1 MRFRLWRQPNGPNKK
16 QGPNPMITIGLASLP
31 AAEFELKQATLMA
44 AFTFT
49 PRIGRLPTSSPSIP
63 TSSSKRKLK
72 FNSVT
77 TRVSLQASP
86 PLLSDPFV
94 IQLAETLEDSLPSSS
109 SSSSFS
115 SPFSL
120 QKLRES
126 SAETLLSTPWP
137 SRRDEPF
144 RFTDVSL
151 IKQSQIHPIS
161 NPPQSSELSSIPVET
176 QFTNIVIV
184 DGHLVNS
191 ISNLTELPNGV
202 YVGSLT
208 DLSSDS
214 VGKRVSEFVD
224 GKFVGDLFW
233 SINGVGAPDL
243 TVVYVPAGCKVEN
256 PIHLRYY
263 SISGGEEGSKEL
275 AVSNPRVLVLVENG
289 GEIEIIEE
297 FLSGGGGGGRY
308 YWANPVLEV
317 VIGSGGKVKHSYIQN
332 QSLDAAHIK
341 WTSVQQE
348 STSAYELVEISTGGK
363 LSRHNV
369 HIKQL
374 GPETTTELST
384 LHLSVG
390 NQTQDLHSSL
400 VLDHPR
406 AYSRQLHKCI
416 VANPQ
421 GQAVFDGNVKVNRY
435 AQQTDAGQL
444 TRSLLLEPRATVNVK
459 PNLQIIADDVK
470 CSHGAAISDL
480 EETQLFYFQARGI
493 DLETA
498 RKALIFSFGAEVIER
513 LPSASV
519 RKRVENHIKDL
530 LNPTLERS

>member
-1 MRFRLWRQPNGPNKK
+1 M
-16 QGPNPMITIGLASLP
+16 
-31 AAEFELKQATLMA
+31 AT
-44 AFTFT
+44 FTFT
-49 PRIGRLPTSSPSIP
+49 PHIASRPTLS
-63 TSSSKRKLK
+63 SSSKRKPK
-72 FNSVT
+72 FNSIKT
-77 TRVSLQASP
+77 TKVSLQTSP
-86 PLLSDPFV
+86 PSLSDPFV
-94 IQLAETLEDSLPSSS
+94 LQLAETLEDSLPSSS
-109 SSSSFS
+109 L
-115 SPFSL
+115 PFPL

-137 SRRDEPF
+137 SRRDEAF
-144 RFTDVSL
+144 RFTDVSF

-161 NPPQSSELSSIPVET
+161 NPPQSSQLSSIPVET
-176 QFTNIVIV
+176 QFANVVII
-184 DGHLVNS
+184 DGHFVDS
-191 ISNLTELPNGV
+191 VSNLTELPNGV
-202 YVGSLT
+202 YVGSFI
-208 DLSSDS
+208 DLPSHSIA
-214 VGKRVSEFVD
+214 KRVSEFVD

-256 PIHLRYY
+256 PIHFRYF
-263 SISGGEEGSKEL
+263 SINGGEEGSKEL

-297 FLSGGGGGGRY
+297 FLSGDGGRS

-317 VIGSGGKVKHSYIQN
+317 VIGCGGKVKHSYIQN
-332 QSLDAAHIK
+332 QSLNAAHIK

-369 HIKQL
+369 HIQQL
-374 GPETTTELST
+374 GPETMTELST

-406 AYSRQLHKCI
+406 GYSRQLHKCI

-513 LPSASV
+513 LPSTSV
-519 RKRVENHIKDL
+519 QKRVENHIKEL
-530 LNPTLERS
+530 LNTTLERS

>member
-1 MRFRLWRQPNGPNKK
+1 M
-16 QGPNPMITIGLASLP
+16 
-31 AAEFELKQATLMA
+31 AT
-44 AFTFT
+44 FTFT
-49 PRIGRLPTSSPSIP
+49 PHIGRLPTPPSHSFP
-63 TSSSKRKLK
+63 TTSSKRKLK
-72 FNSVT
+72 FNSVATT
-77 TRVSLQASP
+77 TRASLQTSP
-86 PLLSDPFV
+86 PTLSDPFV
-94 IQLAETLEDSLPSSS
+94 LQLAETLEDSLPSSS
-109 SSSSFS
+109 S
-115 SPFSL
+115 PFPL
-120 QKLRES
+120 HKLRES
-126 SAETLLSTPWP
+126 SSESLLSTPWP

-144 RFTDVSL
+144 RFTDVSF

-161 NPPQSSELSSIPVET
+161 NPPQSSDLSSIPLET
-176 QFTNIVIV
+176 QFTNVVIV
-184 DGHLVNS
+184 DGHFVKS
-191 ISNLTELPNGV
+191 VSNLTELPNGV
-202 YVGSLT
+202 YVGSLI
-208 DLSSDS
+208 DLPSESIA
-214 VGKRVSEFVD
+214 KRVSDFVD
-224 GKFVGDLFW
+224 RKFVGDLFW
-233 SINGVGAPDL
+233 AINGVGAPDL

-256 PIHLRYY
+256 PIHLRYF
-263 SISGGEEGSKEL
+263 SIHGGEEGSNEL
-275 AVSNPRVLVLVENG
+275 AISNPRVLVMVENG

-297 FLSGGGGGGRY
+297 FLSGDQGRS
-308 YWANPVLEV
+308 YWANPVLDV
-317 VIGSGGKVKHSYIQN
+317 VIGSEGRVKHSYIQN
-332 QSLDAAHIK
+332 QSLNAAHIK

-348 STSAYELVEISTGGK
+348 STSAYELVEISTGGR

-369 HIKQL
+369 HIQQL

-406 AYSRQLHKCI
+406 GYSRQLHKCI

-493 DLETA
+493 DLKTA
-498 RKALIFSFGAEVIER
+498 RKALIFSFGSEVIER
-513 LPSASV
+513 LPSSSV
-519 RKRVENHIKDL
+519 RKRVEHHIKEL
-530 LNPTLERS
+530 LNPTLETSQH